1 MIDYIK
7 ANEWSIIEEGF
18 SAQRVLASES
28 IFSIGN
34 GKFGQRANFEE
45 TYTGDSLRGNYISG
59 IYYPDRTKVGW
70 WKKGYPDYFAK
81 TVNCPVW
88 GSYHIAVDGE
98 ILDIHQAKRVD
109 RFSRELN
116 MKEGYY
122 RRVFSIEMNNGA
134 QLEVESTRFISM
146 AIEQVGAIQYTIKC
160 LNKGVELS
168 VTPHIQLDAVNKDS
182 NWKEPFTAQVNTFHE
197 YHRIYHLS
205 RVLKTGFDICTFNST
220 RLQLNH
226 QSLSIDGEKIS
237 TDNTAGLKY
246 TIQLQQHDELTLT
259 TFGGYINST
268 DFPKEHLQ
276 ENAHQVLQEAEQ
288 LGFDALLE
296 KQRQEWAKIWRHS
309 DIQIEG
315 DIHAQQAIRFNIFHL
330 NQTYTGKDS
339 RLNVGPKGFTGEK
352 YGGVTYWDT
361 EAYCLPFYMGT
372 KNKQVAKNLL
382 RYRYN
387 QLDKAIENATKLGFN
402 SGAALYPMVTA
413 NGEECHNE
421 WEITFEEI
429 HRNSAIA
436 FAIKKYI
443 DYTADH
449 AHMAEMGLEVLI
461 GISRFWAQRA
471 TFSTHLNQY
480 VILGVTGPNEYEN
493 NVDNNWY
500 TNYSAR
506 WCLQYTKQAI
516 ASMAQNDP
524 ENHQQICQKVNFL
537 EDELAQWDTIAS
549 KMYLPYSE
557 ELGIYIQHDGFLNK
571 KLIPASEIPQE
582 QRPINQHW
590 SWDRILRSPYIKQAD
605 LLQGFYF
612 FEDHFSLDQLRN
624 HFDFYAHYTV
634 HESSLSPC
642 IHCIQSVRLDYLDQA
657 HTYFLQTARL
667 DLNDYNKEV
676 HEGLH
681 VTSMAGTWMSLV
693 EGFAGVK
700 ISNGTLSIS
709 PKIHDKW
716 SSYSFHLN
724 YRDRLIFISV
734 GHDHTQVELVEGT
747 PVSILLNGKQQSLTK
762 HSATTV
768 NS

>member
-7 ANEWSIIEEGF
+7 ANEWSILEEGYE
-18 SAQRVLASES
+18 ARRVMASES

-45 TYTGDSLRGNYISG
+45 DYSGESLKGNYISG

-88 GSYHIAVDGE
+88 GAYRIVVDGE
-98 ILDIHQAKRVD
+98 ILDINLAKRVLH
-109 RFSRELN
+109 FSRELN

-122 RRVFSIEMNNGA
+122 RRTFSIEMNNGVE
-134 QLEVESTRFISM
+134 LEINSTRFISM
-146 AIEQVGAIQYTIKC
+146 AIDQVGAIEYRIKC
-160 LNKGVELS
+160 LNKDIALS
-168 VTPHIQLDAVNKDS
+168 VFPHLQLDAVNKDS
-182 NWKEPFTAQVNTFHE
+182 NWNEPFTKQVHTHHE
-197 YHRIYHLS
+197 QHRIFHQS
-205 RVLKTGFDICTFNST
+205 HVLKTGFDICTFNST
-220 RLQLNH
+220 RLQLNGTV
-226 QSLSIDGEKIS
+226 LSIDGEKLTTKS
-237 TDNTAGLKY
+237 TAGFNYSIALNKTDELALITY
-246 TIQLQQHDELTLT
+246 GGYVNSIDFPLENLQQSAHQ
-259 TFGGYINST
+259 I
-268 DFPKEHLQ
+268 LQ
-276 ENAHQVLQEAEQ
+276 EVED
-288 LGFDALLE
+288 LGFDSLLE
-296 KQRQEWAKIWRHS
+296 KQRHEWANIWRNS
-309 DIQIEG
+309 DIQIDG
-315 DIHAQQAIRFNIFHL
+315 DVFAQQAIRFNIFHL
-330 NQTYTGKDS
+330 NQTYTGKDA

-387 QLDKAIENATKLGFN
+387 QLDKAIENASKLGFN

-506 WCLQYTKQAI
+506 WCLEYTQQAI
-516 ASMAQNDP
+516 VSMAENDP
-524 ENHQQICQKVNFL
+524 ENHQRICQKVNFIHEEL
-537 EDELAQWDTIAS
+537 EQWNAIAS
-549 KMYLPYSE
+549 NIYLPYSND
-557 ELGIYIQHDGFLNK
+557 LGIYIQHDGFLNK
-571 KLIPASEIPQE
+571 DLIPATEIPQE

-612 FEDHFSLDQLRN
+612 FEDHFSFEELKN

-657 HTYFLQTARL
+657 HAYFLQTARL

-700 ISNGTLSIS
+700 ISDGILSIS
-709 PKIHDKW
+709 PKIHSKW

-724 YRDRLIFISV
+724 YRDRLIFIAVS
-734 GHDHTQVELVEGT
+734 HDNTHVELVEGD
-747 PVSILLNGKQQSLTK
+747 PVSIVINGKQKSLSKQTT
-762 HSATTV
+762 TTV
-768 NS
+768 